1 MQVRQTSTLR
11 RLRLGKEIK
20 KEEERRKKNKRQDE
34 NIMVCP
40 IP

>member
-1 MQVRQTSTLR
+1 MADIQSAVAEIRQ
-11 RLRLGKEIK
+11 GKK
-20 KEEERRKKNKRQDE
+20 DRKKNKRQDE